1 MIPLRPKSDETFGW
15 VAVNFYAVISKA
27 EFPAVSGCLLK
38 KKEKKKGLGTDLKFI
53 LSPFSFVIC
62 ANRFFLCLWYVCM
75 YYAHKLRIN
84 SCIDPIH
91 ADG

>member
-1 MIPLRPKSDETFGW
+1 MIPLRPKSDETFGC

-38 KKEKKKGLGTDLKFI
+38 KMRKKKGLGTDLKFI

-62 ANRFFLCLWYVCM
+62 PNRFFLCL
-75 YYAHKLRIN
+75 
-84 SCIDPIH
+84 
-91 ADG
+91 